1 MSMDKGAQNGRKWN
15 KNTFLEPI
23 SGKQIPLFGNLL
35 IHTPNYKN
43 KSKVNMHK
51 NDLKKRNPLIQ
62 NIKVKK
68 VKKLQK
74 IPIFL

>member
-15 KNTFLEPI
+15 KNNFLEPI
-23 SGKQIPLFGNLL
+23 SGNLL

-43 KSKVNMHK
+43 KSKANMHK
-51 NDLKKRNPLIQ
+51 NDLKKRKPLIQ